1 MSLPTDEYA
10 SILRR
15 LDEEARLRSI
25 PGENEHICT
34 DLTSNDYLGL
44 GARGTEFDAELL
56 RRFPDA
62 SFTSSASRLLSR
74 RQKHHKM
81 LEDRLEELYG
91 KPALL
96 FNSGY
101 HANVG
106 ITSALAVP
114 GTLFV
119 CDKAIHASVI
129 DGLAVGKADF
139 RRFPHNDMERLE
151 TVLSRHASDYR
162 RVIIA
167 AESVYSMD
175 GDTAP
180 LQRLVEIRHRYPN
193 AMIYLDEAHG
203 VGVRGD
209 KGLGLA
215 EECGL
220 IGEIDIIVGTFG
232 KALASSGAFVAASG
246 DLVRFLINCARPL
259 IFSTALPPVCAARSL
274 LMLEKSICMPEE
286 RRHLASISERFRKS
300 LKAITGEESVSQSQ
314 IVPLITGDAAKAVA
328 LASELR
334 TLDRKSVV

>member
-139 RRFPHNDMERLE
+139 RRFPHND
-151 TVLSRHASDYR
+151 
-162 RVIIA
+162 I
-167 AESVYSMD
+167 
-175 GDTAP
+175 
-180 LQRLVEIRHRYPN
+180 
-193 AMIYLDEAHG
+193 
-203 VGVRGD
+203 
-209 KGLGLA
+209 
-215 EECGL
+215 
-220 IGEIDIIVGTFG
+220 
-232 KALASSGAFVAASG
+232 
-246 DLVRFLINCARPL
+246 
-259 IFSTALPPVCAARSL
+259 
-274 LMLEKSICMPEE
+274 
-286 RRHLASISERFRKS
+286 
-300 LKAITGEESVSQSQ
+300 
-314 IVPLITGDAAKAVA
+314 
-328 LASELR
+328 
-334 TLDRKSVV
+334 DRKSVV